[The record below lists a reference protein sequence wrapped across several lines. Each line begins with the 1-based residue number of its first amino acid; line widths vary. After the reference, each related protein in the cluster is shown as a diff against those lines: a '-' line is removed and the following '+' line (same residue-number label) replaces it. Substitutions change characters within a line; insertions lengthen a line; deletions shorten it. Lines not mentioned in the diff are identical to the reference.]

1 MWLLSALVWA
11 GTIFAIANGQ
21 FNIGQLIFCLFF
33 TSLYLLLFRGANKK
47 LINTWETR
55 YTKKI
60 NSWINADISSEE
72 GEFKSDP
79 VVLIENDEVILTN
92 EYVLNQIG
100 DGTFNDFLKLMDDI
114 SDSVV
119 EKMKEHKKE
128 EEKKKKEYE
137 KKELSAGWSDI
148 KDMAGN
154 ALSEHIK
161 NRSIADS
168 LDESAARKKA
178 EGNFANKMDDLKAE
192 EKKRRE
198 KDSIDLKDVIDEAK
212 KKHQDD

>member
-1 MWLLSALVWA
+1 M
-11 GTIFAIANGQ
+11 
-21 FNIGQLIFCLFF
+21 
-33 TSLYLLLFRGANKK
+33 
-47 LINTWETR
+47 
-55 YTKKI
+55 
-60 NSWINADISSEE
+60 
-72 GEFKSDP
+72 
-79 VVLIENDEVILTN
+79 ILTN

-137 KKELSAGWSDI
+137 KKEFSAAMSDLRDLTGQAASSYI
-148 KDMAGN
+148 KYKDSKPGHDVGA
-154 ALSEHIK
+154 I
-161 NRSIADS
+161 NRAIGDS
-168 LDESAARKKA
+168 LGESAARKRA

-198 KDSIDLKDVIDEAK
+198 KDSIDLKDVIEDAK